1 MLQYFRKFIKRIHE
15 RGILNG
21 LSAAKRFIM
30 RELFPLFP
38 KVPRSVLL
46 FMYPFYSLLSSKMRL
61 GVIRPKGEVY
71 KVIPFG
77 RSSFYIPDLSAD
89 LFHLSDFKSGN
100 PPESVDHNLTKY
112 CTCLNC
118 DCLDD
123 GDKVIDVGGFIGAVS
138 IGIAEQGAEVIAVE
152 PSERNA
158 ECIRRNAAEFDV
170 TDLVTVVQNP
180 VYSSQTEMKL
190 NLSMDPTDNSLINP
204 DTPQIRTRK
213 VETTTIDSLATEH
226 NFPRIDLLKMDAEGV
241 EPEVLE
247 GAKQTSIRQVAIDCS
262 AERKG
267 KNTFDRV
274 NEELIQRG
282 YKTISSDSKDGWDVI
297 YGRCS
302 DKYEE

>member
-1 MLQYFRKFIKRIHE
+1 
-15 RGILNG
+15 
-21 LSAAKRFIM
+21 
-30 RELFPLFP
+30 
-38 KVPRSVLL
+38 
-46 FMYPFYSLLSSKMRL
+46 L
-61 GVIRPKGEVY
+61 GVIRPWGEVY

-89 LFHLSDFKSGN
+89 LFHLSGFKSGN

-190 NLSMDPTDNSLINP
+190 NLSMDRLFNIKFHAIHLLPLSIKTVLSPVYSAYRRGFSSL
-204 DTPQIRTRK
+204 
-213 VETTTIDSLATEH
+213 
-226 NFPRIDLLKMDAEGV
+226 
-241 EPEVLE
+241 
-247 GAKQTSIRQVAIDCS
+247 KQAMQS
-262 AERKG
+262 E
-267 KNTFDRV
+267 
-274 NEELIQRG
+274 
-282 YKTISSDSKDGWDVI
+282 
-297 YGRCS
+297 
-302 DKYEE
+302 